1 MLISEI
7 SINTLNREQITN
19 LLYGKNIELDKG
31 NIIGD
36 CIFVFGGTYMERTEK
51 AVELFNNGSAPYILF
66 TGGDKYGQHRVSEA
80 VMLRNKALELG
91 VPEDRT
97 IIESESNNTLENI
110 ICSLLV
116 LERKFGLH
124 KIKRLLLV
132 SSPGH
137 MRRCILMCRTFMPP
151 WIELIWCPDKRSVGQ
166 RDNWWKDPEWER
178 RVMDETF
185 KVVNGV
191 KERYFIDAEVDI

>member
-7 SINTLNREQITN
+7 SLNTLNREQITN

-31 NIIGD
+31 NNTGD
-36 CIFVFGGTYMERTEK
+36 CVFVFGGTYMERTEK
-51 AVELFNNGSAPYILF
+51 AVELFNKGRAPYILF
-66 TGGDKYGQHRVSEA
+66 TGGDKYGQHSVSEA

-151 WIELIWCPDKRSVGQ
+151 WIELIWCPDNRSVGQ
-166 RDNWWKDPEWER
+166 RDNWWNDPEWER
-178 RVMDETF
+178 RVMDEAF

>member
-7 SINTLNREQITN
+7 SLNMLNREQITN
-19 LLYGKNIELDKG
+19 LLYGKNMELDNG
-31 NIIGD
+31 DVIGD

-51 AVELFNNGSAPYILF
+51 AVELFNNGRAPYILF
-66 TGGDKYGQHRVSEA
+66 TGGDKYGQHSFSEA

-91 VPEDRT
+91 VPENRT

-110 ICSLLV
+110 ICSLLI

-132 SSPGH
+132 SSPSH

-151 WIELIWCPDKRSVGQ
+151 WIELIWCSDNRSVGK

-178 RVMDETF
+178 RVMEETF

>member
-51 AVELFNNGSAPYILF
+51 AVELFNNRSAPYILF
-66 TGGDKYGQHRVSEA
+66 TGGDKYGQHSVSEA

-151 WIELIWCPDKRSVGQ
+151 WIELIWCPDNRSVGQ

-178 RVMDETF
+178 RVTDEAF